1 MPEVTE
7 NEGQEVVYPLENR
20 DADAKGPMEK
30 QNGPKV
36 TTV

>member
-30 QNGPKV
+30 KNGPKV